1 LSAFV
6 SNPIQ
11 NLKSAIQNRVITNPK
26 NPTVKHL
33 RSLMTSRKDRR
44 HERLFVLEGVRAVEE
59 LRKSGAQIAFGVYN
73 PDQLAAT
80 ERGQALLEAMS
91 HERRVHESSP
101 EVIAAVSDTVT
112 PQGIVVAA
120 SWPEPESTRRGLTL
134 VLDALQDPGNVGTL
148 LRSAEATE
156 AAQVICMG
164 GTADVYSPKVVRA
177 AMGAHFRL
185 PIRQDV
191 PWDDA
196 PSLLIDADHVYAAVM
211 DATMPYYAADWRQPS
226 ALIIGNEANGI
237 SAAGLAV
244 ATRRISIP
252 MAAPVESLNAAVA
265 GSVILFES
273 FRQRKLGRS

>member
-1 LSAFV
+1 
-6 SNPIQ
+6 
-11 NLKSAIQNRVITNPK
+11 VITNPK

-44 HERLFVLEGVRAVEE
+44 HERLFVVEGVRAVEE
-59 LRKSGAQIAFGVYN
+59 LLKSGAHIAFGVYN
-73 PDQLAAT
+73 PDQLATT
-80 ERGQALLEAMS
+80 ERGQALLDIVRR
-91 HERRVHESSP
+91 ERRVQAAAP
-101 EVIAAVSDTVT
+101 DVIAAVSDTVT
-112 PQGIVVAA
+112 PQGIVVATP
-120 SWPEPESTRRGLTL
+120 WPELTPARRGITL
-134 VLDALQDPGNVGTL
+134 VLDAVQDPGNVGTL
-148 LRSAEATE
+148 LRSAEAT
-156 AAQVICMG
+156 AVAHVICIS
-164 GTADVYSPKVVRA
+164 GTADVYGPKVVRA

-191 PWDDA
+191 SWDEA
-196 PSLLIDADHVYAAVM
+196 PALLSDADHVYAAVM

-244 ATRRISIP
+244 ATKRICIP

-273 FRQRKLGRS
+273 LRQRRLGRS